1 MIRKS
6 SFRMF
11 SDQIE
16 YVVIVWRQEIGLRS
30 KKCKEDDDDEQNN
43 CRILFSVTQS
53 SFINDKSKIFKIKKL
68 NKFSLV
74 NTRIRPFSMKLK
86 KSNNL

>member
-30 KKCKEDDDDEQNN
+30 KKCKEDDDDEQT
-43 CRILFSVTQS
+43 IVGFYSQS
-53 SFINDKSKIFKIKKL
+53 HNPALSMIKVKYSK
-68 NKFSLV
+68 
-74 NTRIRPFSMKLK
+74 
-86 KSNNL
+86 